1 MILSVTLNPALD
13 HTILV
18 GRLTLHDTNRINE
31 IQTDAG
37 GKGINLSRII
47 AELGGETAATGFL
60 GGDTGQFIH
69 HTLAQ
74 QGVRDEF
81 IKIAA
86 TTRIN
91 FNIESGNG
99 PPTTLNAKGAEV
111 LGLELENFFTKFDS
125 LCREASWVALS
136 GSIPP
141 GLPPESWKMLAEI
154 AKKHGCKVL
163 IDADGVP
170 MEHGILAAPDLIKPN
185 VKEAERL
192 LDTELE
198 HKRSAIIV
206 AAQKLRDQLK
216 QGGSQAPI
224 AIISRGAAGAI
235 MATPDGVYEAEPLQ
249 IIPKSTIGSGDSLLG
264 GFLFAKQLGESD
276 QEALRYGNAA
286 GAATATTNGSEI
298 GRKNVILELLRESK
312 VTRIQ

>member
-13 HTILV
+13 HTIIV
-18 GRLTLHDTNRINE
+18 GRLTLHDTNRISE

-37 GKGINLSRII
+37 GKGINLSRIV
-47 AELGGETAATGFL
+47 AELGGNTAATGFL

-69 HTLAQ
+69 HTLAK

-86 TTRIN
+86 TTRTN
-91 FNIESGNG
+91 FNIESGTG

-111 LGLELENFFTKFDS
+111 LGLELEQFFTKYDS
-125 LCREASWVALS
+125 LCQEADWVALS

-141 GLPPESWKMLAEI
+141 GLPPESWNMLAEI
-154 AKKHGCKVL
+154 AKKHNCKVL

-170 MEHGILAAPDLIKPN
+170 MEHGMLAAPDLIKPN

-192 LDTELE
+192 LDAELE
-198 HKRSAIIV
+198 HKRAAIIV

-216 QGGSQAPI
+216 KGGSQSPV

-235 MATPDGVYEAEPLQ
+235 MATLEGVYEAEP
-249 IIPKSTIGSGDSLLG
+249 IRITPKSTIGSGDSLLG
-264 GFLFAKQLGESD
+264 GFLYALQIGQSHE
-276 QEALRYGNAA
+276 EALRYGNAA

-298 GRKNVILELLRESK
+298 GRKEVILELLKESK
-312 VTRIQ
+312 VKRLQ

>member
-18 GRLTLHDTNRINE
+18 ARLTLHDTNRINE

-37 GKGINLSRII
+37 GKGINLSRIV

-69 HTLAQ
+69 HTLEK

-81 IKIAA
+81 IKIKA
-86 TTRIN
+86 TTRTN

-111 LGLELENFFTKFDS
+111 LGLELESFFTKFDS
-125 LCREASWVALS
+125 LCQEASWVALS

-141 GLPPESWKMLAEI
+141 GLPPESWKMLGEI

-170 MEHGILAAPDLIKPN
+170 MEHGMLAAPDLIKPN
-185 VKEAERL
+185 VHEAERL
-192 LDTELE
+192 LDCELE
-198 HKRSAIIV
+198 HKRAAIIV

-216 QGGSQAPI
+216 KQGSAEPV
-224 AIISRGAAGAI
+224 AIISRGEAGAI
-235 MATPDGVYEAEPLQ
+235 MATGGGVFEALPIN

-264 GFLFAKQLGESD
+264 GFLYAKQVGESD

-286 GAATATTNGSEI
+286 GAATATTNGCEI
-298 GRKNVILELLRESK
+298 GRKEMILELLEQSK
-312 VTRIQ
+312 VNRIQ